1 MSFGQDNAGA
11 VLSFVTRRVKG
22 EVLTEVSQFDE
33 KSEKNEK
40 KYVPLEDPVIVF
52 LPSGSVVLLSEAEA
66 ERRGL
71 MEEPDILG
79 IAEVNDTKSAAGKWK
94 YAMNDKQRQ
103 AAWLVMEK
111 AVIRG
116 CTSRGGYPLDA
127 TKAQY
132 SEDSIYYDAPAK
144 TKKEVAA

>member
-11 VLSFVTRRVKG
+11 TLSHVTRRVKG
-22 EVLTEVSQFDE
+22 EVLTETCKFNE
-33 KSEKNEK
+33 ETEKNEK
-40 KYVPLEDPVIVF
+40 RYVPLEDPVIVF

-94 YAMNDKQRQ
+94 FAMNDKQRQ
-103 AAWLVMEK
+103 AAWLIMEK
-111 AVIRG
+111 AVIRM

-132 SEDSIYYDAPAK
+132 SDDSIYYDAPVSK
-144 TKKEVAA
+144 KKELAA